1 MSLES
6 SDSGM
11 IFFQA
16 ISVCELLSFV
26 ATETLQEQASC
37 GRETQ

>member
-1 MSLES
+1 MNLVSA
-6 SDSGM
+6 DSRM

-37 GRETQ
+37 GRETK